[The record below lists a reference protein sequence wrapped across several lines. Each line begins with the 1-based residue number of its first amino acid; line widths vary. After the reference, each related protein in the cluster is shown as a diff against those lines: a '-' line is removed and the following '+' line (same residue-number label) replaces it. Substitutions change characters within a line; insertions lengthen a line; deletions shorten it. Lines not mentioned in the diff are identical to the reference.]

1 MQYAQN
7 NRTSWECLHVLIVT
21 TFVYFFRW
29 NMKMHFLGHYYLSCK
44 SSKNHMW
51 KNIFFFCYD
60 TTEIKVK
67 TLTDIFNRRYQWVL
81 QISFM
86 IFKCWIHYLHLLIWN
101 AVLLILVIQMYSTKS
116 ILRHFMSNSLM
127 RIMLPMQIIYKQ
139 LDAVTYATGSS
150 NQEYLLC
157 LLTRTVSRY
166 TMPNQKT
173 HFLQTLIIYIT

>member
-1 MQYAQN
+1 MKYEDAFPGSLLLVMQIIKE
-7 NRTSWECLHVLIVT
+7 SHV
-21 TFVYFFRW
+21 
-29 NMKMHFLGHYYLSCK
+29 KKH
-44 SSKNHMW
+44 
-51 KNIFFFCYD
+51 FFFCYD

-166 TMPNQKT
+166 TMPNQKA